1 MGVYPRELAV
11 LILYWGSLIRGSF
24 FIGGAYVYARDL
36 WPPSNFGRGTF
47 RGTNVKNVKI
57 LEYLVYT
64 LYTCSVDVRHTETIT
79 CSTWNTILKAMTNEK
94 KLTQKLEI
102 GMQSYKLF
110 LDEKADTFRRQANE
124 LFTTKSQKE
133 FDALVRFEELDALIE
148 SFRWEIWHQLSET
161 KERANKLEEAREG
174 INTKSE

>member
-1 MGVYPRELAV
+1 M
-11 LILYWGSLIRGSF
+11 
-24 FIGGAYVYARDL
+24 
-36 WPPSNFGRGTF
+36 
-47 RGTNVKNVKI
+47 
-57 LEYLVYT
+57 
-64 LYTCSVDVRHTETIT
+64 RHTETIT